1 MATYAIGDIQ
11 GCYHTLQALLQRL
24 AFDAEQDQLWLVGD
38 IINRG
43 SGSLAM
49 LRWCYQHKDSV
60 KMVLGNHDLHAIA
73 VAHGAQSAHRSD
85 TLQALFAAEDSQP
98 LLNWLRMQPLIWAE
112 HGYVMVHAGLH
123 PHWTLNEALS
133 LAGEVAAVLR
143 GDDYIAYLQHMYGNT
158 PTLWQPALEGYAR
171 LRMIT
176 NVCTRMRVC
185 SASGE
190 LDYTFKGELKDLPD
204 GLMPWFAVP
213 ERSSQG
219 MTIICGHWSALGL
232 YQQNNVYALDTGCLW
247 GRQLTALCL
256 ETKQITQVNL
266 DPRDQPR

>member
-11 GCYHTLQALLQRL
+11 GCYQTFLALLQRL
-24 AFDAEQDQLWLVGD
+24 GFDAQQDELWLVGD

-43 SGSLAM
+43 SGSLDM
-49 LRWCYQHKDSV
+49 LRWCYQYQASIKL
-60 KMVLGNHDLHAIA
+60 VLGNHDLHAIA

-85 TLQALFAAEDSQP
+85 TLQALFAADDSRQLLDWLRHQP
-98 LLNWLRMQPLIWAE
+98 LMWSERS
-112 HGYVMVHAGLH
+112 HVMVHAGLH
-123 PHWTLNEALS
+123 PHWTLPEALQ
-133 LAGEVAAVLR
+133 LTAEVEAVLR
-143 GDDYIAYLQHMYGNT
+143 GEHYVAYLQNMYGNT
-158 PTLWQPALEGYAR
+158 PTLWQPTLTGYER

-185 SASGE
+185 STSGE
-190 LDYTFKGELKDLPD
+190 LDYAFKGELNDIPA

-213 ERSSQG
+213 ARRTQDT
-219 MTIICGHWSALGL
+219 TIICGHWSALGL
-232 YQQNNVYALDTGCLW
+232 YQAHNIYALDSGCLW

-266 DPRDQPR
+266 DVRDKPS